1 MSGKL
6 RQAAKRFADSAV
18 KAAQPLRWAVQV
30 KTTTDRE
37 TTGLVEVERV
47 GTGDAFWI
55 QVRNSVYLA
64 DNDLIWVVKDTGAQ
78 GNWTFAGFV
87 EGGGTGESVDNSPIP
102 SVATP
107 VITAPD
113 NTALTIRAPAGE
125 TMTIGRAGET
135 AVVAGALDVAEGI
148 TFGNLGAGIVQSS
161 AGGVLSSDY
170 TIDDTVTMATGRNIL
185 PADANGQDLGDA
197 AHQWDVYGRDVVG
210 VDFEAAQSYN
220 IVCHNN
226 EVVCHNNNVVVN

>member
-6 RQAAKRFADSAV
+6 RQAAKKLAASTV
-18 KAAQPLRWAVQV
+18 KAAQPLRWVVQV
-30 KTTTDRE
+30 KTTTGRE

-47 GTGDAFWI
+47 GTGDAFWVQI
-55 QVRNSVYLA
+55 RNSVYLA
-64 DNDLIWVVKDTGAQ
+64 DNDLIWVIKDSSAQ

-113 NTALTIRAPAGE
+113 NTPLTIRAPAGE
-125 TMTIGRAGET
+125 VMTIGRAGET
-135 AVVAGALDVAEGI
+135 AVVAGGLDVAEGI
-148 TFGNLGAGIVQSS
+148 TFGNLGAGIVQAS

-170 TIDDTVTMATGRNIL
+170 VIDDTVTMATSTNIL
-185 PADANGQDLGDA
+185 PADASGQDLGDTT
-197 AHQWDVYGRDVVG
+197 HQWDVYGRNVTG
-210 VDFEAAQSYN
+210 VDFEAEQGYN